1 MDKKKLHGWKCNSE
15 DHDFKTFIYSKYG
28 DDDSHVELTCVTEI
42 YKNPYPE
49 SFNVTYVGPV
59 NEYIG
64 VKPTTPNMLT
74 TLLTNL
80 YSELKK
86 Q

>member
-15 DHDFKTFIYSKYG
+15 DHDFKTFIYSKYN
-28 DDDSHVELTCVTEI
+28 DDSHVEVTCVTEI

-49 SFNVTYVGPV
+49 SFNVTYVSLV
-59 NEYIG
+59 DEYIG
-64 VKPTTPNMLT
+64 VKPKTPNVLT

-80 YSELKK
+80 YSEVKK
-86 Q
+86 